1 MEGRLPVRNLLV
13 PVGLALLLAAATV
26 IPVSASEASRR
37 VTVDVHGTF
46 DSPTG
51 TFTARGPICGSGIT
65 SDVVVVTSK
74 GPRLYFDDRKTF
86 TCADGSG
93 TFTFHVLASVRP
105 CDQFDHGTWK
115 VVGGTG
121 RYGELRG
128 AGTDIGRYFPGDSC
142 NADGIDDIFTGVMG
156 S

>member
-1 MEGRLPVRNLLV
+1 MRKLLV
-13 PVGLALLLAAATV
+13 PVGLALLLAVANV
-26 IPVSASEASRR
+26 IPVTASEGSKR
-37 VTVDVHGTF
+37 VTIDVHGAF

-65 SDVVVVTSK
+65 SDVVIITSR
-74 GPRLYFDDRKTF
+74 GSRLFFDDRKTF

-105 CDQFDHGTWK
+105 CDPIDHGTWT

-121 RYGELRG
+121 RYRELRG
-128 AGTDIGRYFPGDSC
+128 AGKDIGRYFPGDSC
-142 NADGIDDIFTGVMG
+142 NADCIDDTFTGVMG